1 MREEKTREKEKENV
15 KKKRKEIMKK
25 ETNKK
30 IFNLTFFFFLH
41 MDKMTSFLCIKATS
55 FWDELALNN

>member
-30 IFNLTFFFFLH
+30 IFNLIFFFFTH
-41 MDKMTSFLCIKATS
+41 GQNDVVFVH
-55 FWDELALNN
+55 